1 MKIKKPVKLGLYGCG
16 NRTRALLRAVEG
28 EGYYEIAR
36 AYDIRK
42 ESAEELCRR
51 YGGKVCESSGELIK
65 AGDVEAF
72 IISLD
77 PRAHPAAFYE
87 TAEAGK
93 PVFIEK
99 PVALEAREAYRM
111 MKTAEEKK
119 IPVQVGFMRRYN
131 PGVQAA
137 VKYMREKDPG
147 KVFSI
152 ACRWFHA
159 GETEMINMLNN
170 SPDNFRLKVSQI
182 PFHCC
187 HALDVMMLLCGRV
200 DNVYSRGMKAIKRQ
214 YPSPD
219 EVVSSL
225 EFQSGVIGL
234 FHYSSMAYRQGIDYL
249 LHAENYTLEID
260 SNRLAAWTRPEYKSQ
275 REDGSPD
282 CRKTYHRHAGPE
294 EHIFAFSSEDVQI
307 MASFL
312 DGVRGGRKLTPS
324 LLEGWL
330 TADLAG
336 AVEKSFAE
344 DRMINLPLTESSTG
358 GRNE

>member
-1 MKIKKPVKLGLYGCG
+1 MRLKKPVKLGLYGCG

-28 EGYYEIAR
+28 EGYYEVAR
-36 AYDIRK
+36 AYDVRK
-42 ESAEELCRR
+42 KAAGELCGK
-51 YGGKVCESSGELIK
+51 YGGRVCESSAELVK
-65 AGDVEAF
+65 AADVEAF

-87 TAEAGK
+87 AAEAGK

-99 PVALEAREAYRM
+99 PVALDAGEAYRM
-111 MKTAEEKK
+111 MKAAEEKK

-147 KVFSI
+147 KIFSI
-152 ACRWFHA
+152 ACRWFHP

-187 HALDVMMLLCGRV
+187 HALDVMMVLCGRV
-200 DNVYSRGMKAIKRQ
+200 DNVYSRGIKAVKRQ

-225 EFQSGVIGL
+225 EFKSGVIGL

-249 LHAENYTLEID
+249 LHAENYTLEIT
-260 SNRLAAWTRPEYKSQ
+260 SNRLAAWTRPEHKSQ

-282 CRKTYHRHAGPE
+282 CRKTYRRNTGPE
-294 EHIFAFSSEDVQI
+294 EHIFGASSEDIQI
-307 MASFL
+307 MTSFL
-312 DGVRGGRKLTPS
+312 EGVRKGKKLSPS

-330 TADLAG
+330 TADLAE
-336 AVEKSFAE
+336 AVETSFRE
-344 DRMINLPLTESSTG
+344 DRMIGLPLTE
-358 GRNE
+358 RNEGET